1 MATADYVL
9 SLCDAVHEHPK
20 VNFGMAG
27 RIGMQNSYNT
37 EASKVIHSLV
47 TFSPAP
53 ESVSE
58 EFLKELQKVHGM
70 APLGVLLICM
80 LIGILGLVI
89 SKTL

>member
-20 VNFGMAG
+20 VSFGMAG
-27 RIGMQNSYNT
+27 RIGMQNSSYNT
-37 EASKVIHSLV
+37 EASKLIHSLV

-53 ESVSE
+53 ESVSK

-70 APLGVLLICM
+70 APLGNLSICV
-80 LIGILGLVI
+80 LIGIWLL
-89 SKTL
+89 SD

>member
-1 MATADYVL
+1 MAIADYVL

-20 VNFGMAG
+20 VSFGIAE

-37 EASKVIHSLV
+37 EASKIIHSLV

-58 EFLKELQKVHGM
+58 EFLKELQKVHGV
-70 APLGVLLICM
+70 APLGNLSICV
-80 LIGILGLVI
+80 LIGIWLL
-89 SKTL
+89 SD